1 MIGYSLIHNV
11 SMPNF
16 LVLKDI
22 ERFGGL
28 ALNRLVHEMPASM
41 QTAYLCASSIG
52 NFVDGINLSHDL
64 IGRVVEKLI
73 KTKVGALNRA

>member
-1 MIGYSLIHNV
+1 MIGYTLIHNV
-11 SMPNF
+11 GMLSF

-28 ALNRLVHEMPASM
+28 ALNRFVHEIPASM
-41 QTAYLCASSIG
+41 QTANLCASLIG
-52 NFVDGINLSHDL
+52 NFIDGINLSHDL

-73 KTKVGALNRA
+73 KTKGGALNSA